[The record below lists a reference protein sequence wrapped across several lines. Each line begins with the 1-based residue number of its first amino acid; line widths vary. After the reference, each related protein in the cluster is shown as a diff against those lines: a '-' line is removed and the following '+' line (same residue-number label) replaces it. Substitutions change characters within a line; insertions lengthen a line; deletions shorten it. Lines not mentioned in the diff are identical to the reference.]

1 MAYEL
6 NLPDIGEGLTEAEIV
21 KWLVAEGGTVAMNEP
36 LVEVE
41 TDKAVVEIPSPQ
53 AGVLLHRGGPEG
65 AVIKVGDLLAVVG
78 TAAEDWQAPESSALD
93 DGPDLADFAEDYSND
108 LAQGAGTLAMP
119 IVRKLAREL
128 GVDLAVVTGTGA
140 GGKITRDDVKQA
152 AASVALPAES
162 AMPEESSFEGETLSA
177 LRRTIARNLT
187 QSWTEI
193 PHVTVWR
200 PADASR
206 ILAAKKETGLSLESL
221 LVKTVLPVLAE
232 FPEFNANFHGTALQ
246 ISDGAH
252 VGIAVNTEAGL
263 MVPVVRDAETMNLRQ
278 LSDEIDRLGSGA
290 MGRTLGLGEL
300 SGGTFTVSNVGAVGG
315 GYGTPII
322 PHGTTAIVSIGR
334 AEDDVVV
341 RNKAIAIAPVFPVSV
356 SFDHRVIDGAAAS
369 RFLNMYVDQLESY
382 GLAR

>member
-1 MAYEL
+1 
-6 NLPDIGEGLTEAEIV
+6 
-21 KWLVAEGGTVAMNEP
+21 
-36 LVEVE
+36 
-41 TDKAVVEIPSPQ
+41 
-53 AGVLLHRGGPEG
+53 
-65 AVIKVGDLLAVVG
+65 
-78 TAAEDWQAPESSALD
+78 
-93 DGPDLADFAEDYSND
+93 
-108 LAQGAGTLAMP
+108 
-119 IVRKLAREL
+119 
-128 GVDLAVVTGTGA
+128 
-140 GGKITRDDVKQA
+140 
-152 AASVALPAES
+152 
-162 AMPEESSFEGETLSA
+162 
-177 LRRTIARNLT
+177 
-187 QSWTEI
+187 
-193 PHVTVWR
+193 
-200 PADASR
+200 
-206 ILAAKKETGLSLESL
+206 
-221 LVKTVLPVLAE
+221 
-232 FPEFNANFHGTALQ
+232 
-246 ISDGAH
+246 
-252 VGIAVNTEAGL
+252 